1 MIDFSIVLPC
11 FNEEK
16 NLKKILSLGEKFLN
30 DQLMTEVIIVDNGS
44 IDKTERIIRKYKK
57 KKTKIK
63 FIKIK
68 NNIGYG
74 NGILTGL
81 KYARGKYIGWS
92 HGDDEDTFNRFKKAI
107 KLSNNKQNIFIKGYR
122 SSGRRILDLIFS
134 YSLNVFSSLIL
145 RVGLWEITAQ
155 PTFFSYN
162 LLKKFK
168 NPPLDFSLDLY
179 AYFIAKKNNFRVLRI
194 KYTYLHRKIGKS
206 SWNINFFSRI
216 NLSLNYLSYL
226 IKLKND

>member
-1 MIDFSIVLPC
+1 M
-11 FNEEK
+11 
-16 NLKKILSLGEKFLN
+16 
-30 DQLMTEVIIVDNGS
+30 
-44 IDKTERIIRKYKK
+44 
-57 KKTKIK
+57 
-63 FIKIK
+63 
-68 NNIGYG
+68 
-74 NGILTGL
+74 TGL

-155 PTFFSYN
+155 PTFFSKN

-194 KYTYLHRKIGKS
+194 KYKYLNRKKGKS
-206 SWNINFFSRI
+206 SWNKSFFSRI
-216 NLSLNYLSYL
+216 NLSHNYLSYL